1 MGVRLTVFRVLRRPR
16 DDEDGNDVDD
26 DDGVDADS
34 GIQDSREKLPS
45 DV

>member
-1 MGVRLTVFRVLRRPR
+1 MTAFRVLRRPR

-26 DDGVDADS
+26 DDDDDDDDADS
-34 GIQDSREKLPS
+34 RIQDSREKLPS